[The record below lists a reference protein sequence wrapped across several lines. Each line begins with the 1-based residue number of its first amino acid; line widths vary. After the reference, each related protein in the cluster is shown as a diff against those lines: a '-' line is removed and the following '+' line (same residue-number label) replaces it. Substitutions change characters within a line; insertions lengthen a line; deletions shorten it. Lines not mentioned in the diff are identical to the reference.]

1 MSKKKEYPG
10 YLLYFD
16 RVEGLMDLPDEDLGL
31 ISRVI
36 FFYARDRKEPKDL
49 PEKFSV
55 IWPIRR
61 RMLDED
67 RNAYEEKCRTKAYA
81 ASVKAAKE
89 KGETIPDRAVFNAS
103 YDKTYGT
110 GVALTEEEF
119 ERRRQN
125 NLRMLEEYG
134 QNNF

>member
-16 RVEGLMDLPDEDLGL
+16 RVEGLMDLPDADLGRV
-31 ISRVI
+31 SRAI
-36 FFYARDRKEPKDL
+36 FFYARDRKEPTDL
-49 PEKFSV
+49 PKTLLYF
-55 IWPIRR
+55 WPMLR

-81 ASVKAAKE
+81 ASVKAAKD
-89 KGETIPDRAVFNAS
+89 KGEPVPDRVVFNAN

-110 GVALTEEEF
+110 GTPMTEDEF
-119 ERRRQN
+119 EKSREEKI
-125 NLRMLEEYG
+125 RMAENYG
-134 QNNF
+134 KL